1 MGNVVSLYGG
11 KDPRELPFYTAADA
25 SRILGVP
32 PGTLAAWCGLK
43 QYKLAD
49 GNQRKMAPLLR
60 RDPSTKR
67 MSFHTLVE
75 GYVLSSIT
83 RTFNIRLEDLR
94 RALGYIGGTRPLL
107 HSVFYAEEGALYIE
121 GLNRVLINVHPAAG
135 QAVIRQAVAGSLAR
149 IEFDID
155 RRPARFSPWRHSVDE
170 ARMVDVDPYRA
181 FGRPIVRGRSLK
193 VETIVDLFKAG
204 ESVDTLADG
213 YDLPVD
219 TVHGVLRWGGVSVND
234 AA

>member
-1 MGNVVSLYGG
+1 MGNVVTLYGG
-11 KDPRELPFYTAADA
+11 KDPRELPFYTVADA

-32 PGTLAAWCGLK
+32 SGTLSAWCGMK
-43 QYKLAD
+43 QYRLA
-49 GNQRKMAPLLR
+49 GGGRRKMVPLLA
-60 RDPSTKR
+60 RDQATKR

-94 RALGYIGGTRPLL
+94 RALDYIGGERPLL
-107 HSVFYAEEGALYIE
+107 HSAFFAEEGSLYIE
-121 GLNRVLINVHPAAG
+121 GLNRALINVHPAAG
-135 QAVIRQAVAGSLAR
+135 QAVIRQAVVNSIAR
-149 IEFDID
+149 IEFNLD
-155 RRPARFSPWRHSVDE
+155 RRPARFSPWRHSIDE
-170 ARMVDVDPYRA
+170 PRMVDVDPCRA

-213 YDLPVD
+213 YDLTVD
-219 TVHGVLRWGGVSVND
+219 TVNGVLKWGGVSVD
-234 AA
+234 DVA